1 MRHRIEDL
9 GRIQV
14 MIEKLLEDSVFENN
28 KLGGFRMKDYPDW
41 YECKTEDE
49 ILDAIGIWVYG
60 IDRIRDDLYE
70 ILTIAQGQDLF
81 NEEPHHD

>member
-1 MRHRIEDL
+1 
-9 GRIQV
+9 
-14 MIEKLLEDSVFENN
+14 
-28 KLGGFRMKDYPDW
+28 MKDYPDW